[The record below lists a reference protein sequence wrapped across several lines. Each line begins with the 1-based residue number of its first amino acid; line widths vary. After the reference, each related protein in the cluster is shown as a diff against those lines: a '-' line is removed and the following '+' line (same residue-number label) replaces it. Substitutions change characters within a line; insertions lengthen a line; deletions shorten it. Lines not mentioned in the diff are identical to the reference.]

1 MTNLRKEAKGR
12 DCTIR
17 IPGVCNRNPE
27 TSVLCHL
34 SGAGM
39 ARKSDDRQAA
49 IGCSDCHRCVD
60 GVEPHGFTRDERRLF
75 LLDGVVRT
83 QQIWITE
90 GMM

>member
-1 MTNLRKEAKGR
+1 
-12 DCTIR
+12 
-17 IPGVCNRNPE
+17 
-27 TSVLCHL
+27 
-34 SGAGM
+34 M